1 MPAMEIVEV
10 SAMNS
15 TAELKD
21 RIAQERFRDEREAV
35 TDALNAL
42 SLDPAARDRVSAAAA
57 ELVESLR
64 NMSHPGIMEQFL
76 TTYGLS
82 TEEGVALM
90 CLAEAYLR
98 TPDAPT
104 VDALIRDKI
113 GSSNWR
119 SHLGE
124 NDSFLVNAS
133 TWALML
139 TGQVLR
145 DAGMDERELTGFM
158 AQAVRRLGE
167 PVVRVAIEQAMKIL
181 GRQFVLGASI
191 ADALKRAEDLE
202 KKGYCY
208 SYDML
213 GEAARTA
220 ADARRY
226 FLSYSAAISA
236 IAERAEHDDVNAN
249 PGISVKLSALHP
261 RYEFVQRKRV
271 LDELVPR
278 VSALAEHARSAG
290 ICMTVD
296 AEEADRLELS
306 ADVIEAVLRNPDLAG
321 WDGFGV
327 VVQAYA
333 KQAPAVLDWLY
344 GLVSELDR
352 RITVRLVKGA
362 YWDQE
367 IKNAQV
373 LGLENYPVYTRKA
386 STDVCYLRCAEQL
399 LDQSDRIYPQFA
411 THNAHTACAV
421 LEMAG
426 DFEGFEFQRLHGMG
440 EALHELLREKG
451 GRRCRVYA
459 PVGIHKDLLAYLVRR
474 MLENGTNSSFVHQLL
489 NEAVPAASIVADP
502 VQAIAGLADPASPL
516 IPLPPELFGD
526 GRKNSEGVNLN
537 NPVMA
542 GALDRAMAPFRHR
555 EWSAAPSLGS
565 GSPGRAPRA
574 VLSPVD
580 RADAVGSVVEA
591 DGPLVEEAFDRAE
604 RAFPAWRDRPV
615 DERAGI
621 LERIADLYE
630 ANMAELIAIAS
641 REAGK
646 TRLDGILEVREAVDF
661 CRYYA
666 AEARRIC
673 GPGGNGERVGRGPFV
688 CISPWN
694 FPLAIFTGQI
704 TAALAAGNAVLSK
717 PAEQTSLMAARA
729 VALMHQAGVPEDVLL
744 LLPGDGATVGGALTS
759 DPRLRGVCFTGS
771 TETALLIDRAMAHN
785 AVPDAPLIAETG
797 GLNAM
802 IVDSTALPEQAVRDI
817 VASAF
822 QSAGQRCSALRVLL
836 VQEEIEGTLLEM
848 LDGAAHE
855 LQIGQTWDPATDV
868 GPVIDEEARAT
879 ILAHCEALDAK
890 GRRLFKVPLPAAAEN
905 GIYVSPAAYRLEAFE
920 ELEREIFGPVL
931 HVCTF
936 ASQDLDAVVDQI
948 NASGY
953 GLTLG
958 IHSRVGERVDRICA
972 RARVGNIYVN
982 RNQIGAVV
990 GVQPFG
996 GEGLSGTGP
1005 KAGGPHYLHRFTEPR
1020 LAAAQRMTAPGAKAK
1035 PRSDG
1040 GGAADPGV
1048 ESWARRARLA
1058 QLAWNARTNRLE
1070 KLAAVARALPP
1081 KLGEAVEAALGQ
1093 VAALGPPSVEL
1104 PGPTG
1109 EQNLLL
1115 LHGRGI
1121 VLCLG
1126 AGQDPGTALAVQTAL
1141 AMGFGNAV
1149 LLAEDADRQAVGEIF
1164 KACSRAGIPRG
1175 LMYSA
1180 SGSAEVLA
1188 LVPELSAV
1196 AFSGDDE
1203 AVWRL
1208 RVVLAERPGPR
1219 LPLIEVMDDAERL
1232 VTERVISV
1240 DTTASG
1246 GNATLLAEMEQD
1258 A

>member
-1 MPAMEIVEV
+1 MSPI
-10 SAMNS
+10 
-15 TAELKD
+15 AELKE
-21 RIAQERFRDEREAV
+21 RIAEERFRDEHAAV
-35 TDALNAL
+35 ADCLSAL
-42 SLDPAARDRVSAAAA
+42 SLDPGARERITAAAA
-57 ELVESLR
+57 ELVETLR
-64 NMSHPGIMEQFL
+64 EMKDPGIMEQFL
-76 TTYGLS
+76 ATYGLS

-124 NDSFLVNAS
+124 TDSFLVNAS

-145 DAGMDERELTGFM
+145 DAGMDEQELTGFM

-191 ADALKRAEDLE
+191 ADALRRAEGME

-236 IAERAEHDDVNAN
+236 IADRAVHDDVIAN

-271 LDELVPR
+271 LEELVPR
-278 VSALAEHARSAG
+278 ISALAEHARSAG
-290 ICMTVD
+290 ICLTVD

-306 ADVIEAVLRNPDLAG
+306 VDVIEAVLGNPDLAG

-344 GLVSELDR
+344 ALAGKLGR

-373 LGLENYPVYTRKA
+373 LGLENYPVFTRKA
-386 STDVCYLRCAEQL
+386 STDVSYLRCAQQL
-399 LDQSDRIYPQFA
+399 FAQADRIYAQFA

-426 DFEGFEFQRLHGMG
+426 DFDGFEFQRLHGMG
-440 EALHELLREKG
+440 EALHELLREKS
-451 GRRCRVYA
+451 GRRCRIYA
-459 PVGIHKDLLAYLVRR
+459 PVGVHKDLLAYLVRR
-474 MLENGTNSSFVHQLL
+474 LLENGANSSFVHQLL

-502 VQAIAGLADPASPL
+502 VGAISGLDDPASPR
-516 IPLPPELFGD
+516 IPLPARLFGAS
-526 GRKNSEGVNLN
+526 RRNSRGVNLN

-542 GALDRAMAPFRHR
+542 KALDNAMAPFRR
-555 EWSAAPSLGS
+555 AQWSAAPSPGPGS
-565 GSPGRAPRA
+565 AGPAPRP
-574 VLSPVD
+574 VISPVD
-580 RADAVGSVVEA
+580 RQDVVGTVADA
-591 DGPLVEEAFDRAE
+591 DGPLVEAAVE
-604 RAFPAWRDRPV
+604 RAGRAFAAWRDRPV

-621 LERIADLYE
+621 LVRTADLYE

-666 AEARRIC
+666 AEARR
-673 GPGGNGERVGRGPFV
+673 VLADGRRAGLGPFV

-694 FPLAIFTGQI
+694 FPLAIFTGQV
-704 TAALAAGNAVLSK
+704 TAALVAGNAVLAK
-717 PAEQTSLMAARA
+717 PAEQTPLMAARA
-729 VALMHQAGVPEDVLL
+729 VALMHEAGAPEDVLQ
-744 LLPGDGATVGGALTS
+744 LLPGDGATVGAALTS
-759 DPRLRGVCFTGS
+759 DPKVKGVCFTGS
-771 TETALLIDRAMAHN
+771 LETAILIDRAMARH
-785 AVPDAPLIAETG
+785 AGPRAPFIAETG

-836 VQEEIEGTLLEM
+836 VQEEIESTLLEM
-848 LDGAAHE
+848 LEGAAHE
-855 LQIGQTWDPATDV
+855 LRIGHSWDPATDV
-868 GPVIDEEARAT
+868 GPVIDEDARAT
-879 ILAHCEALDAK
+879 IVAHCEALDAK
-890 GRRLFKVPLPAAAEN
+890 GRRLFQVPLPDEAGK

-920 ELEREIFGPVL
+920 ELEREIFGPIL
-931 HVCTF
+931 HVCSF
-936 ASQDLDAVVDQI
+936 ASQDLDAVVDRI

-1005 KAGGPHYLHRFTEPR
+1005 KAGGPHYLHRFTRPREPVVKPVAVPHDAALR
-1020 LAAAQRMTAPGAKAK
+1020 RGRGEADLAPDLQ
-1035 PRSDG
+1035 
-1040 GGAADPGV
+1040 V
-1048 ESWARRARLA
+1048 WARRARLA
-1058 QLAWNARTNRLE
+1058 QLAWDVRSNRIQ
-1070 KLAAVARALPP
+1070 KLDAAAGALPP
-1081 KLGEAVEAALGQ
+1081 EMGEAVKAALRR
-1093 VAALGPPSVEL
+1093 VETLGPPSVEL
-1104 PGPTG
+1104 RGPTG

-1126 AGQDPGTALAVQTAL
+1126 GGKAAGNGAGTAMVVQAAL
-1141 AMGFGNAV
+1141 AMSLGNAV
-1149 LLAEDADRQAVGEIF
+1149 LLSEESDKEAVEQF
-1164 KACSRAGIPRG
+1164 FEACHRAGIPRG
-1175 LMYSA
+1175 LINSA
-1180 SGSAEVLA
+1180 GGPAEALA
-1188 LVPELSAV
+1188 LVPDLSAV
-1196 AFSGDDE
+1196 AFAGDGE
-1203 AVWRL
+1203 ALWRL
-1208 RVVLAERPGPR
+1208 RVVLADRPGAR
-1219 LPLIEVMDDAERL
+1219 LPLIEVVDEPERF
-1232 VTERVISV
+1232 VTERVLSV